1 MQRRQNFRV
10 IAFWFWGF
18 QLAIFYTDYEVYLLE
33 LVFFDTRKF
42 DKFDLRFEI
51 SHDHVFMSV
60 LTEISTFYKSYQST
74 DSSEQFCD
82 WFKYLKMIQ
91 IFVAMKSW
99 QNIVQKYNL
108 TIIFTIF
115 YQEEAFSC

>member
-10 IAFWFWGF
+10 IAFWVLGF
-18 QLAIFYTDYEVYLLE
+18 SVAYLITDCEVYLLKLE
-33 LVFFDTRKF
+33 FFDTKKF

-60 LTEISTFYKSYQST
+60 LTEISTFYKRYQST

-91 IFVAMKSW
+91 IFVAMKS
-99 QNIVQKYNL
+99 
-108 TIIFTIF
+108 
-115 YQEEAFSC
+115 